1 MHSNV
6 GNMIQV
12 AYSRNFRMPALDTL
26 YKDIDRFQEPYRITY
41 KYRFMEL
48 YIEFTEMEAFK
59 GFDIK
64 GHEKASGINTNKMFN
79 MYLFMYKFVPR
90 VNHLM

>member
-1 MHSNV
+1 
-6 GNMIQV
+6 
-12 AYSRNFRMPALDTL
+12 
-26 YKDIDRFQEPYRITY
+26 
-41 KYRFMEL
+41 MEL
-48 YIEFTEMEAFK
+48 DIEFTEMEALK

>member
-1 MHSNV
+1 
-6 GNMIQV
+6 
-12 AYSRNFRMPALDTL
+12 
-26 YKDIDRFQEPYRITY
+26 
-41 KYRFMEL
+41 MEL

-59 GFDIK
+59 GFDFK

>member
-26 YKDIDRFQEPYRITY
+26 YKDIDRFQEPCHIIY

-48 YIEFTEMEAFK
+48 DIEFTEMEALK
-59 GFDIK
+59 EFDFK
-64 GHEKASGINTNKMFN
+64 GHEKTSGINTNTMFN
-79 MYLFMYKFVPR
+79 MYLQMYKFVPR
-90 VNHLM
+90 VNHLI

>member
-1 MHSNV
+1 
-6 GNMIQV
+6 
-12 AYSRNFRMPALDTL
+12 
-26 YKDIDRFQEPYRITY
+26 
-41 KYRFMEL
+41 MEL
-48 YIEFTEMEAFK
+48 YIEFTEMEALK
-59 GFDIK
+59 WVDIK

>member
-26 YKDIDRFQEPYRITY
+26 YIDIDRFQEPCLITY

-48 YIEFTEMEAFK
+48 DIEFTEMEALK

-90 VNHLM
+90 VSHLM